1 MTNTQLTQM
10 ALSAIL
16 RCKEQID
23 IFDLCYVLRGRSTQQ
38 IKQNE
43 FDKIKTFGA
52 GKAYSR
58 HQWLHMFI
66 QMIQQDFIDIDY
78 KDLYHL
84 KVTQK
89 GHDVLK
95 GKMEVANLTIGCLT
109 KASRFYNLQNEYR
122 SKRYNIESVRKD

>member
-23 IFDLCYVLRGRSTQQ
+23 IFDLCYILRGRSTQT
-38 IKQNE
+38 IKQKG

-52 GKAYSR
+52 GKVYSR
-58 HQWLHMFI
+58 YQWHHMFI
-66 QMIQQDFIDIDY
+66 QMIQQNYFVIDY
-78 KDLYHL
+78 EESYHL

-89 GHDVLK
+89 GYQVLNGELK
-95 GKMEVANLTIGCLT
+95 VANLIIDRQAIRL
-109 KASRFYNLQNEYR
+109 RDR
-122 SKRYNIESVRKD
+122 SFDPFKGEKLLGPRAGSFF